1 MFSLPAKLKLQ
12 QMLRVR
18 FVICE
23 LLVMKQMS
31 LLAVTTVSVK
41 GQGERCTAT
50 AFRWTLELEA
60 GE

>member
-31 LLAVTTVSVK
+31 LFAVTTVSVK
-41 GQGERCTAT
+41 GQGGRCSYS
-50 AFRWTLELEA
+50 F
-60 GE
+60 